1 MTEAPRI
8 TLALTARNE
17 ESCIAATLR
26 SVIRAVEV
34 AEGKGRTSL
43 RLVAIL
49 DDCTDGTEDVV
60 RRDFPQVQVMLASGG
75 LIEAQRLVAHEKP
88 FVIFCDADV
97 LLGEEAAAALVH
109 EMLDHPE
116 LQVAYGR
123 KVPLEPRKKTLM
135 SAALYCYNRVNGFQ
149 TRRRYFGGKFFAIR
163 DWQAPTLA
171 ELEPRLRDLP
181 HDAFYDYHAGLRVD
195 DIWLSRDT
203 LRRHGA
209 EAIREVHE
217 AVVFY
222 HPPETFTGMYRMY
235 LRMIREIER
244 LDVMF
249 PETLPVHQQRGYDL
263 EALRA
268 ASWRDRW
275 LWRVFRLAL
284 SLCRVR
290 YLLEKFYYQRL
301 ATRPIDAWRP
311 VEESKR
317 KS

>member
-17 ESCIAATLR
+17 ERCIAATLR

-34 AEGKGRTSL
+34 AEGQGRASL

-60 RRDFPQVQVMLASGG
+60 RREFPKVQVMLASGG
-75 LIEAQRLVAHEKP
+75 LIEAQRLVANEKP

-97 LLGEEAAAALVH
+97 LLGEEAVAALAH

-123 KVPLEPRKKTLM
+123 KVPLEPRQKTLM

-171 ELEPRLRDLP
+171 ELESRLRDLP
-181 HDAFYDYHAGLRVD
+181 HDAFYDYHEGLRVD
-195 DIWLSRDT
+195 DIWLSRDI
-203 LRRHGA
+203 LRRHGT

-235 LRMIREIER
+235 LRMTREIER
-244 LDVMF
+244 LNVMF
-249 PETLPVHQQRGYDL
+249 PETIPVHQQRGYDR

-275 LWRVFRLAL
+275 LWRIFRLAL

-290 YLLEKFYYQRL
+290 YRLEKYYYQRI
-301 ATRPIDAWRP
+301 ASRPIDAWRP
-311 VEESKR
+311 VQESK
-317 KS
+317 KSS